1 MDDGSV
7 ASTDQPDQP
16 RGGLV
21 PTRPRG
27 LVLVDRRIP
36 LLTGGPQ
43 RVTRKDAR
51 RCRVG
56 PLLVDLFLHIRVHL
70 FCLQVSEHL
79 GVEEIEIYQNS
90 EARSVLKPS
99 ETYLYIVDMTKKV
112 NRDIYT

>member
-1 MDDGSV
+1 MVGQGMHEELP
-7 ASTDQPDQP
+7 AKCA
-16 RGGLV
+16 
-21 PTRPRG
+21 
-27 LVLVDRRIP
+27 
-36 LLTGGPQ
+36 GGPCLDASIQ
-43 RVTRKDAR
+43 RPDSCLRVIYGRRLSSTRKDAR

-79 GVEEIEIYQNS
+79 GVEEIEVYQNS

-99 ETYLYIVDMTKKV
+99 ETHLYIVDMTKKL